1 MTTSG
6 DTRISSS
13 GWRWFSSPVRWVR
26 EGGAGVAALLYP
38 AECAR
43 CGAPT
48 TWGVVVC
55 GACIDRLPR
64 VEGPLCRQCGEAL
77 ANPSLDLCLRC
88 GTRVR
93 VFDRAI
99 SLGPY
104 DDGWRELL
112 HAFKF
117 AREKAVGKWFA
128 GMLGVRL
135 AAGGER
141 IDVVTHV
148 PMTRSEERTR
158 GFNPSR
164 FLARATAHRLG
175 LPERRLLAKVRVTV
189 PQRTLAA
196 RERETNLRDAFRA
209 VRSGRGTVLLVDD
222 LLTTGATADECAR
235 TLKGAGFERVIVLT
249 VARA

>member
-128 GMLGVRL
+128 GMLGAHARL
-135 AAGGER
+135 QPFAFPRAGDGA
-141 IDVVTHV
+141 
-148 PMTRSEERTR
+148 PTR
-158 GFNPSR
+158 
-164 FLARATAHRLG
+164 
-175 LPERRLLAKVRVTV
+175 
-189 PQRTLAA
+189 
-196 RERETNLRDAFRA
+196 
-209 VRSGRGTVLLVDD
+209 
-222 LLTTGATADECAR
+222 
-235 TLKGAGFERVIVLT
+235 
-249 VARA
+249 VARAAPLGQGAGDGAAAHAGRARAGDELEGRVPCGTIGEGHGTPRR